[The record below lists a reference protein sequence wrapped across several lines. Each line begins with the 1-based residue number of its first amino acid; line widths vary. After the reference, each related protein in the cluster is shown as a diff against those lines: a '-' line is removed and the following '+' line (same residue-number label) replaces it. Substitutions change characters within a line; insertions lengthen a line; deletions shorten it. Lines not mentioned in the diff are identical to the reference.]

1 MPPCQED
8 GKRSLLG
15 FESRM
20 AMWLLSVLEDHSGC
34 SVEKDERKPKGGTS
48 LFQEIDEEGD
58 GWVKMVGM
66 KCHWGWKTLD
76 LLTGCP

>member
-1 MPPCQED
+1 MGREA
-8 GKRSLLG
+8 LLG

-34 SVEKDERKPKGGTS
+34 SVEKDWRKPKEGTS
-48 LFQEIDEEGD
+48 LFQEIDEEED

-66 KCHWGWKTLD
+66 KWHGGWKTLD
-76 LLTGCP
+76 VLTGYP